1 MKKPQIK
8 TTWGFYLT
16 PVRTTKIKK
25 RQQMLVRIYRLKN
38 CYSLLVEV
46 QIVAVTI
53 QMSVWGILIKLESGL
68 PRCATHWYILQKNA
82 GIDANDTDV

>member
-1 MKKPQIK
+1 MKKLQIK

-25 RQQMLVRIYRLKN
+25 RQQMLVKIYRLKN

-53 QMSVWGILIKLESGL
+53 
-68 PRCATHWYILQKNA
+68 
-82 GIDANDTDV
+82 